1 MLRRAFPKKGAVFNI
16 VERCILGTLVSGC
29 LLIVPTAGHSQKSY
43 LDAIQLEAEKLDQ
56 PVTAKADEAESG
68 SATAVDEQVM
78 EFEQELETRFKGSYL
93 FYKKLPA
100 RSQEEVFLEH
110 QQGASVEDVR
120 KTILNR
126 YLHSR

>member
-1 MLRRAFPKKGAVFNI
+1 MVRRVFPERGEILNVVRSRMLALAVPA
-16 VERCILGTLVSGC
+16 S
-29 LLIVPTAGHSQKSY
+29 LLIFPTTGHPQKSY

-56 PVTAKADEAESG
+56 PAPTAREEQDTGSDTMDNAE
-68 SATAVDEQVM
+68 VR
-78 EFEQELETRFKGSYL
+78 EFEQELEAQFRGSFL
-93 FYKKLPA
+93 FYKKLPP

-110 QQGASVEDVR
+110 QQGASIEDVR